1 MATRKDRKSKTV
13 PRSKQRESK
22 FADYCTLPSEQERL
36 PLRIPGA
43 YQVATGTAEEL
54 VTWMGEVSD
63 NEQAILIPFAD
74 EESYRRYGPIYWH
87 AAQILPKIVARVQRR
102 RIEKLVDVLTEILLE
117 QPGVVSAT
125 LPGARV
131 PPVKGAK
138 PRRWRGMPNER
149 KG

>member
-22 FADYCTLPSEQERL
+22 LTDYCTLPNEEERL
-36 PLRIPGA
+36 PRRIPGT

-54 VTWMGEVSD
+54 VAWMGEVSD

-87 AAQILPKIVARVQRR
+87 VAQILPEIVARTQRR
-102 RIEKLVDVLTEILLE
+102 NFDKLVDVLTEIFME
-117 QPGVVSAT
+117 QRGAVSAT
-125 LPGARV
+125 LLGARV

-138 PRRWRGMPNER
+138 PRRSRR
-149 KG
+149 DAK